1 MSKYEHEFVH
11 MMDDV
16 ERQLDTITNPRHQKI
31 LRNFRRH
38 AMLEVSGRY
47 KEILTPEMTVEEP
60 VYRLF
65 EDGQSIVLDGMDE
78 VSNFYQSLAVTDTLV
93 MWTSNSD
100 FAVNDNGFSGETL
113 FSQFVPGSILGDGV
127 FGAVHD
133 SGDADSKAPSNSASD
148 IDPDGWYLVRRTL
161 AFVWPYDEQGRLIG
175 EHVYE
180 DSASKVVT
188 KVDPSEV
195 ISAARAA
202 ELLAPLL
209 EKYLP

>member
-1 MSKYEHEFVH
+1 
-11 MMDDV
+11 
-16 ERQLDTITNPRHQKI
+16 
-31 LRNFRRH
+31 
-38 AMLEVSGRY
+38 
-47 KEILTPEMTVEEP
+47 
-60 VYRLF
+60 
-65 EDGQSIVLDGMDE
+65 
-78 VSNFYQSLAVTDTLV
+78 
-93 MWTSNSD
+93 MWTGQSD
-100 FAVNDNGFSGETL
+100 FAVSDSGFSGETL

-127 FGAVHD
+127 FGAVHE
-133 SGDADSKAPSNSASD
+133 SGGSTPAAPEQSSD

-195 ISAARAA
+195 ITAARAA

-209 EKYLP
+209 ETHLP